1 MAAPRTTIARLRW
14 HRGLTQGQLAG
25 LSGVS
30 VKTIEKIEAGKSKG
44 SPRTALLLAGAL
56 ATDVEEIV
64 AALIADYTG
73 TKNED
78 DSGSNVVQLTTG
90 ADGETERDIR
100 GTAAEA

>member
-14 HRGLTQGQLAG
+14 HRGLTQGQLAT

-30 VKTIEKIEAGKSKG
+30 IKTIEKIEAGKSKG
-44 SPRTALLLAGAL
+44 SPRTALLLAGPL

-64 AALIADYTG
+64 EALIADYVGGQDKTS
-73 TKNED
+73 ED
-78 DSGSNVVQLTTG
+78 NVVHLSPG
-90 ADGETERDIR
+90 ADGETEQDIR